1 MRPFIKDVIFN
12 YNFRHFKLIM
22 STSGI
27 ITLFIIGLTAITIE
41 LFIPGAIIGICG
53 AGCVIISII
62 FAFLYVSN
70 LMGYILL
77 GIGIC
82 FIPVFFITWYKLLTK
97 TFAVNASEEGF
108 SSARDKL
115 DGLLSA
121 EGFAITT
128 LRPSGTAN
136 INGDKIDVIS
146 EGEMILKNTKIKVT
160 DVKGNRIVVKP
171 VKT

>member
-1 MRPFIKDVIFN
+1 
-12 YNFRHFKLIM
+12 M

-41 LFIPGAIIGICG
+41 LFIPGAIVGICG
-53 AGCVIISII
+53 AGCVIASIT
-62 FAFLYVSN
+62 FAYLYVSN
-70 LMGYILL
+70 LLGHILL

-82 FIPVFFITWYKLLTK
+82 FIPIFFIIWYKLLTK

-108 SSARDKL
+108 SSAREKL
-115 DGLLSA
+115 NSLLSA
-121 EGFAITT
+121 EGVAITT

-136 INGDKIDVIS
+136 IKGNKVDVIS
-146 EGEMILKNTKIKVT
+146 EGEMILKNTKIRVT

-171 VKT
+171 IKT

>member
-1 MRPFIKDVIFN
+1 
-12 YNFRHFKLIM
+12 M

-27 ITLFIIGLTAITIE
+27 ITLFIIGLSAITIE

-53 AGCVIISII
+53 AGCVIASVI
-62 FAFLYVSN
+62 FAYLYVSN
-70 LMGYILL
+70 LLGHILL

-82 FIPVFFITWYKLLTK
+82 FIPLFFVAWYKLLTK
-97 TFAVNASEEGF
+97 TFAVKASEEGF
-108 SSARDKL
+108 SSASDK

-121 EGFAITT
+121 EGVAITT

-136 INGDKIDVIS
+136 IKGNKVDVIS

-171 VKT
+171 LKT

>member
-1 MRPFIKDVIFN
+1 
-12 YNFRHFKLIM
+12 M

-27 ITLFIIGLTAITIE
+27 ITLYIIGLCAITLE
-41 LFIPGAIIGICG
+41 LFIPGAIVGICG
-53 AGCVIISII
+53 AGCVIASII
-62 FAFLYVSN
+62 FAYLYVSN
-70 LMGYILL
+70 LLGHILL

-82 FIPVFFITWYKLLTK
+82 FIPIFFITWYKLLTR
-97 TFAVNASEEGF
+97 TFAVKASEEGF

-121 EGFAITT
+121 EGVAITT

-136 INGDKIDVIS
+136 IKGNKVDVIS